1 MDKDIIFKTDEYVFS
16 YRVAGLLIHNGKIL
30 LQRPKD
36 DTAYAIPGGHVALG
50 ETNKE
55 TLVREFKEEI
65 NVNIKVD
72 TLKWIGE
79 LFFPWGNKPCHQ
91 ICLFY
96 NVLLNETPSPIV
108 EGVSDSHNFKKT
120 RLVPCLTENNGI
132 PLEGV
137 FWGTEQLE
145 DKSFKLEF
153 SWIDINDI
161 ETIELYPI
169 QAKKYLANGVN
180 KVEHFVYKE

>member
-1 MDKDIIFKTDEYVFS
+1 MSKDILFKTDEYVFS
-16 YRVAGLLIHNGKIL
+16 YRVAGVLIHNGKVL

-50 ETNKE
+50 ETNEE

-65 NVNIKVD
+65 NVDIKVD
-72 TLKWIGE
+72 TLKWVGE
-79 LFFPWGNKPCHQ
+79 IFFPLGNKACHQ

-96 NVLLNETPSPIV
+96 NVS
-108 EGVSDSHNFKKT
+108 
-120 RLVPCLTENNGI
+120 LTEKNDI
-132 PLEGV
+132 PLDGT

-153 SWIDINDI
+153 YWIDVKNI
-161 ETIELYPI
+161 ETIELYPV
-169 QAKKYLANGVN
+169 QAKKYLADGVN
-180 KVEHFVYKE
+180 HVEHFVYKE

>member
-1 MDKDIIFKTDEYVFS
+1 MSKDILFKTDEYVFS
-16 YRVAGLLIHNGKIL
+16 YRVAGLLFHNGKVL
-30 LQRPKD
+30 LQRPQN

-50 ETNKE
+50 ETNEE

-65 NVNIKVD
+65 NADIKVD
-72 TLKWIGE
+72 KLKWVGE
-79 LFFPWGNKPCHQ
+79 IFFPWGDKPCHQ

-96 NVLLNETPSPIV
+96 NVLLT
-108 EGVSDSHNFKKT
+108 EGT
-120 RLVPCLTENNGI
+120 AI
-132 PLEGV
+132 PLDGV

-153 SWIDINDI
+153 AWIDIKDI

-169 QAKKYLANGVN
+169 EAKRYIAEGVSQ
-180 KVEHFVYKE
+180 VEHFVYKEL

>member
-1 MDKDIIFKTDEYVFS
+1 MGKDIIFKTEEYVFS
-16 YRVAGLLIHNGKIL
+16 YRVAGLLVHNGKVL
-30 LQRPKD
+30 LQRPQG

-50 ETNKE
+50 ETNGE

-65 NVNIKVD
+65 NVDIKVD
-72 TLKWIGE
+72 KLKWVGE
-79 LFFPWGNKPCHQ
+79 IFFPWGDKPCHQ

-96 NVLLNETPSPIV
+96 NVLLI
-108 EGVSDSHNFKKT
+108 
-120 RLVPCLTENNGI
+120 ENTNI
-132 PLEGV
+132 PLDGT

-153 SWIDINDI
+153 SWINIKDI

-169 QAKKYLANGVN
+169 EAKKYLTEGLNQ
-180 KVEHFVYKE
+180 VEHFVYKQY

>member
-1 MDKDIIFKTDEYVFS
+1 MGKDIIFKTDEYVFS
-16 YRVAGLLIHNGKIL
+16 YRVAGLLIQNGKVL

-50 ETNKE
+50 ETNEE
-55 TLVREFKEEI
+55 TLIREFKEEI
-65 NVNIKVD
+65 NVNIKVN

-79 LFFPWGNKPCHQ
+79 IFFPWGNKPCHQ

-96 NVLLNETPSPIV
+96 NVLL
-108 EGVSDSHNFKKT
+108 
-120 RLVPCLTENNGI
+120 TENNVI
-132 PLEGV
+132 PLDGT

-153 SWIDINDI
+153 SWIDIKDI

-169 QAKKYLANGVN
+169 QVKKYLANGVN